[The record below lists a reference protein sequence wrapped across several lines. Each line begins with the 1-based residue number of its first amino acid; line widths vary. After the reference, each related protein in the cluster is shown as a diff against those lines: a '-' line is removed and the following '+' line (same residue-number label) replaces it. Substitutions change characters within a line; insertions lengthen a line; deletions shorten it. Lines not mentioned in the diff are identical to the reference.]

1 MKNTLMTLCLVGTFA
16 IAPTFAGPLQMNS
29 NMPGMQHDAGKPA
42 EAQAVGVVKAID
54 ARAGTITL
62 QHEAIPAIG
71 WPAMT
76 MPFHVSPEV
85 LKQAKVGQKVQ
96 FILHPDGMNSVVTAL
111 KPVKL

>member
-1 MKNTLMTLCLVGTFA
+1 MKTTLTTLCLVGTFA
-16 IAPTFAGPLQMNS
+16 IAPAFAGPLQMNP

-54 ARAGTITL
+54 ARASTITL

-76 MPFHVSPEV
+76 MPFHVSSKI
-85 LKQAKVGQKVQ
+85 LKQVKIGQKVH
-96 FILHPDGMNSVVTAL
+96 FTLHPDGMRSEVTAL
-111 KPVKL
+111 KPVQ